1 MEINFDKKKH
11 NELEKHL
18 HFLQTEIKKIDEE
31 FQKMKVNFAD
41 FVIKNEETNQ
51 KITDEE
57 GQEKMKQ
64 ITKKEEEH
72 FLLQEEISNVKHQFF
87 EPYVS
92 VLEEKHISFPSF
104 LFLLEVDALIEKYQ
118 LSKSKATLKKL
129 EECLRLFIESQD
141 SR

>member
-31 FQKMKVNFAD
+31 LQKMKVNFAD

-57 GQEKMKQ
+57 GQETMKQ
-64 ITKKEEEH
+64 ITKKKR
-72 FLLQEEISNVKHQFF
+72 N
-87 EPYVS
+87 
-92 VLEEKHISFPSF
+92 ISFF
-104 LFLLEVDALIEKYQ
+104 R
-118 LSKSKATLKKL
+118 KKF
-129 EECLRLFIESQD
+129 RM
-141 SR
+141 

>member
-31 FQKMKVNFAD
+31 LQKMKVNFAD

-64 ITKKEEEH
+64 ITKKKR
-72 FLLQEEISNVKHQFF
+72 N
-87 EPYVS
+87 
-92 VLEEKHISFPSF
+92 ISFF
-104 LFLLEVDALIEKYQ
+104 R
-118 LSKSKATLKKL
+118 KKF
-129 EECLRLFIESQD
+129 RM
-141 SR
+141 